1 MPKTE
6 PFDVHS
12 DRYDAWFERN
22 HEAYV
27 AELEAVRRLIPPP
40 PARGM
45 EVGVGSG
52 KFAGP
57 LGIRIGVE
65 PSEEMAAKAERL
77 GIEVF
82 RNAAEALPFG
92 DAAFD
97 FVLMVTT
104 ICFVDDI
111 PKSFEEAYRVLKP
124 GGCLIVGFVDRESDL
139 GKRYEKNRAQSVF
152 YQDAVFV
159 SAQEVRDYFADA
171 GFGDLAFTQT
181 LIPGDAQGVVRSGYG
196 KGAFVAAR
204 GVKTD

>member
-1 MPKTE
+1 MAKTE

-27 AELEAVRRLIPPP
+27 AELEAVRRLTPPP

-52 KFAGP
+52 KFAAP

-65 PSEEMAAKAERL
+65 PSEEMAAKAEKL
-77 GIEVF
+77 GIEVL

-92 DAAFD
+92 DAEFD

-104 ICFVDDI
+104 VCFVDDI
-111 PKSFEEAYRVLKP
+111 PKSFDEAYRVLKP

-139 GKRYEKNRAQSVF
+139 GKRYEEKRDASVF
-152 YQDAVFV
+152 YKEAVFV
-159 SAQEVRDYFADA
+159 SAGEVQDYLISA

-181 LIPGDAQGVVRSGYG
+181 LIHGDAPGLVQPGYG
-196 KGAFVAAR
+196 QGAFVAAR
-204 GVKTD
+204 GVKHG